1 MEISRHN
8 NVIRETFRKMSVK
21 DGILQ
26 WHESNCR
33 LVMVLERH
41 GKNGHVSYGFSSG
54 DDLKEGA
61 VASSLTHDSH
71 NVIVMG
77 TNAPDMKQALEELVR
92 LQGGFVVINKGEVTG
107 KLALP
112 IAGLMSNTSVEE
124 TARGFTSVRKAM
136 KDQGYIHGNTVMNL
150 CLLSLTCSP
159 YLKLTDQGYLDAVS
173 LKMVPLY
180 EEL

>member
-1 MEISRHN
+1 
-8 NVIRETFRKMSVK
+8 
-21 DGILQ
+21 
-26 WHESNCR
+26 
-33 LVMVLERH
+33 
-41 GKNGHVSYGFSSG
+41 
-54 DDLKEGA
+54 
-61 VASSLTHDSH
+61 
-71 NVIVMG
+71 MG
-77 TNAPDMKQALEELVR
+77 NNAPDMKQALEELVNM
-92 LQGGFVVINKGEVTG
+92 QGGFVVINKGEVTG

-112 IAGLMSNTSVEE
+112 IAGLMSNACVEE